1 MQLRLWRDGRVLM
14 DQNHGPTE
22 RARRNSRKPVPAIPP
37 PLLLTICILATAL
50 AQILLKRASFYEIRT
65 TAWFVFMAL
74 SAGSYVLSFIA
85 YSQMLRFYALN
96 KAYPLTTVAQILLVT
111 IYGLAIG
118 EAIGLRHALGLV
130 LGGAAIYLILS

>member
-1 MQLRLWRDGRVLM
+1 M
-14 DQNHGPTE
+14 
-22 RARRNSRKPVPAIPP
+22 PAIPP
-37 PLLLTICILATAL
+37 PFLLAVCILATAL

-65 TAWFVFMAL
+65 TTWFVFMAL

-111 IYGLAIG
+111 IYGVAIG
-118 EAIGLRHALGLV
+118 EVIGMRHALGLV
-130 LGGAAIYLILS
+130 LGVVAIYLILS